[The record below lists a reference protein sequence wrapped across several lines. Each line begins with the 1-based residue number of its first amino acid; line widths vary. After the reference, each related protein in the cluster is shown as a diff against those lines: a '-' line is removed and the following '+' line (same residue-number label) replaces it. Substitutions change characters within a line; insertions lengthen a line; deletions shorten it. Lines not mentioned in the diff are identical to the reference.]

1 MKRLIAFI
9 IVGCLMLSLL
19 AGCKNDEKLN
29 GQQSSLTEST
39 VQENFN
45 TEGYPIVN
53 EKITLKLMGVKAPI
67 QGPWDQ
73 LLVFTEMEKITNVH
87 FEFDTPSADSYNEKK
102 NLAFAS
108 GDLPDVFF
116 GGNLTVSDEIMYG
129 GQGILIPLEKL
140 VDTYAPN
147 IKKLMDQNPE
157 IKKSIITQDGHIYAL
172 PQIDNVPRDIV
183 PTKAWINKQWLENV
197 GRELPS
203 TIDDLY
209 NVLKDFKDKDA
220 NKNNSA
226 DEIPLTFDKT
236 SLFALRG
243 ALLPAFG
250 ILNMYNELN
259 PGSRVDLKD
268 GTVRYVPVQPEYKEY
283 IKFMNKLFS
292 EELIDNEAYIQTAQ
306 QVTAKG
312 NEGKLGAF
320 AGAAPFLVVKMED
333 NENYVAVPP
342 LTSTVNNKK
351 VYPKNPGISRGAFAI
366 TKNNAY
372 PEATIRWI
380 DYFYSPEGGAFLSQ
394 GPENVGWKWKDD
406 SKTLWEKIPQEGYA
420 NTEEFRG
427 GKITPN
433 CGTLTPGLLDADF
446 ILKLNAA
453 HVLYL
458 EKEIGAKYMDYLN
471 SMYPLVYFTDEEQKR
486 LVALE
491 SDLNK
496 YIDQMEARFI
506 NGDASIDMW
515 DEYLSTITKMGVD
528 EVVKIYQA
536 AYDRWESA
544 K

>member
-19 AGCKNDEKLN
+19 AGCRNDEKLN

-453 HVLYL
+453 HVLYI
-458 EKEIGAKYMDYLN
+458 EKEIGAKYMNYLD
-471 SMYPLVYFTDEEQKR
+471 SMYPLVYFTDEEQKK

>member
-453 HVLYL
+453 HVLYI
-458 EKEIGAKYMDYLN
+458 EKEIGAKYMNYLD
-471 SMYPLVYFTDEEQKR
+471 SMYPLVYFTDEEQKK

>member
-471 SMYPLVYFTDEEQKR
+471 SMYPLVYFTDEEQKK